1 MEKEIVLC
9 PSKEANGEQCGY
21 ELLSKFKRCPMCEVR
36 VDKAWFQCE
45 TQAKFSDVPL
55 DSNTNT
61 STSIRTESG
70 NPVAQSEDLQQNGGR
85 GTTDRGKEKAE
96 TNSLGVDG
104 GKKEENNAEVLK
116 SGGDEV
122 NEESGENG
130 NGKRKK
136 EEEDE
141 GGGSR
146 DKDTKTESV
155 VDTYEKRDIEDGEER
170 KSNDIREKE
179 DVEGGRNEEK
189 GRKNNSKKEGTVE
202 KQGDQRNENDRES
215 EDDENRVETKQE
227 KEDGV
232 HGRERKTD
240 LGTEITRNGEGEK
253 GEGGGDSSNQLNRFT
268 AEGATST
275 TEKIGGS
282 KSDFKKTVKVC
293 FHAFLAPSVNFD
305 QRKDELYVIFG
316 PERNNWDRTVEGLM
330 KFTGPKRNKKAKQG
344 IPVFAEVELEKDL
357 LKNSGLSYK
366 YCFHRKGNQSQEPE
380 FIFQTFFPY
389 RNKYRVLKVPVCL
402 GNCFLFL

>member
-1 MEKEIVLC
+1 MIVILVTDIVINQLIMHKNNVNNNENI
-9 PSKEANGEQCGY
+9 S
-21 ELLSKFKRCPMCEVR
+21 
-36 VDKAWFQCE
+36 E

-330 KFTGPKRNKKAKQG
+330 KFTGPKRYLMIIISFDLKAKSWLF
-344 IPVFAEVELEKDL
+344 VVVENAL
-357 LKNSGLSYK
+357 LREANVIKIIKTCMRLSIKENIIKIMYIYKNIYI
-366 YCFHRKGNQSQEPE
+366 YRYN
-380 FIFQTFFPY
+380 FIFQ
-389 RNKYRVLKVPVCL
+389 K
-402 GNCFLFL
+402 

>member
-1 MEKEIVLC
+1 MLQISLDFLMIVILVTDIVINQLIMHKNNVNNNENI
-9 PSKEANGEQCGY
+9 S
-21 ELLSKFKRCPMCEVR
+21 
-36 VDKAWFQCE
+36 E
-45 TQAKFSDVPL
+45 TKAKFSDVPL
-55 DSNTNT
+55 DSNTNA

-155 VDTYEKRDIEDGEER
+155 VDTYEKKDIEDGEER

-232 HGRERKTD
+232 HGRERKAD

-330 KFTGPKRNKKAKQG
+330 KFTGPKRYLMIIISFDLKAKSWLF
-344 IPVFAEVELEKDL
+344 VVVENAL
-357 LKNSGLSYK
+357 LREANVIKIIKTCMRLSIKENIIKIMYIYKNIYI
-366 YCFHRKGNQSQEPE
+366 YRYN
-380 FIFQTFFPY
+380 FIFQ
-389 RNKYRVLKVPVCL
+389 K
-402 GNCFLFL
+402 

>member
-1 MEKEIVLC
+1 MLQISLDFLMIVILVTDIVINQLIMHKNNVNNNENI
-9 PSKEANGEQCGY
+9 S
-21 ELLSKFKRCPMCEVR
+21 
-36 VDKAWFQCE
+36 E

-330 KFTGPKRNKKAKQG
+330 KFTGPKRYLMIIISFDLKAKSWLF
-344 IPVFAEVELEKDL
+344 VVVENAL
-357 LKNSGLSYK
+357 LREANVIKIIKTCMRLSIKENIKIMYIYKNIYI
-366 YCFHRKGNQSQEPE
+366 YRYN
-380 FIFQTFFPY
+380 FIFQ
-389 RNKYRVLKVPVCL
+389 K
-402 GNCFLFL
+402 

>member
-1 MEKEIVLC
+1 MLQISLDFLMIVILVTDIVINQLIMHKNNVNNNENI
-9 PSKEANGEQCGY
+9 S
-21 ELLSKFKRCPMCEVR
+21 
-36 VDKAWFQCE
+36 E

-330 KFTGPKRNKKAKQG
+330 KFTGPKRYLMIIISFDLKAKSWLF
-344 IPVFAEVELEKDL
+344 VVVENAL
-357 LKNSGLSYK
+357 LREANVIKIIKTCMRLSIKENIIKIMYIYKNIYI
-366 YCFHRKGNQSQEPE
+366 YRYN
-380 FIFQTFFPY
+380 FIFQ
-389 RNKYRVLKVPVCL
+389 K
-402 GNCFLFL
+402 

>member
-1 MEKEIVLC
+1 MLQISLDFLMIVILVTDIVINQLIMHKNNVNNNENI
-9 PSKEANGEQCGY
+9 S
-21 ELLSKFKRCPMCEVR
+21 
-36 VDKAWFQCE
+36 E

-55 DSNTNT
+55 DSNTNA

-155 VDTYEKRDIEDGEER
+155 VDTYEKKDIEDGEER
-170 KSNDIREKE
+170 KSNDIREKK

-232 HGRERKTD
+232 HGRERKAD

-330 KFTGPKRNKKAKQG
+330 KFTGPKRYLMIIISFDLKAKSWLF
-344 IPVFAEVELEKDL
+344 VVVENAL
-357 LKNSGLSYK
+357 LREANVIKIIKTCMRLSIKENIIKIMYIYKNIYI
-366 YCFHRKGNQSQEPE
+366 YRYN
-380 FIFQTFFPY
+380 FIFQ
-389 RNKYRVLKVPVCL
+389 K
-402 GNCFLFL
+402 